1 MLSCYLLYKLVMSK
15 VNICNTGTTGRS
27 LLITEVVPLYKDRIN
42 QIKPCLH
49 DLSTSG
55 CYKICSHSNYTLFPL
70 AADIYIYIKATFS
83 VNKLIPKNAQMIT
96 LYTNWYITFYH
107 DLL

>member
-1 MLSCYLLYKLVMSK
+1 MSK

-70 AADIYIYIKATFS
+70 AADIYIL
-83 VNKLIPKNAQMIT
+83 KLPS
-96 LYTNWYITFYH
+96 
-107 DLL
+107 LLIN